1 MRVGRMAKGGF
12 AISRET
18 EGAPVWQTSRRRID
32 LSRPV
37 LMGVLNI
44 TPDSFS
50 DGGRYVRRDAALRR
64 LEELQAEGADIV
76 DIGGESTRPG
86 SAPVSEAVELR
97 RVLPVIEAAAERVDV
112 PLSIDTTKAGVARAA
127 LAAGA
132 EIVNDI
138 SGLRFDPDLGSLAAE
153 AGAGLV
159 LMHIR
164 GQPRT
169 MQENI
174 YYDDLVGEVLAE
186 LGTSVQRALRAGCR
200 REQLVVDPGIGFG
213 KTAEQNLV
221 LIEQLGRLR
230 ELGVPVLVGPSRKSF
245 IGKILGLA
253 VEDRVEATLAACVV
267 ALLRGARLFRVHD
280 VAAARRALDMAE
292 AITSRSNGAEP
303 SLSESAS

>member
-1 MRVGRMAKGGF
+1 MAKREF
-12 AISRET
+12 AISREQKVEPLWRT
-18 EGAPVWQTSRRRID
+18 ARRAID

-50 DGGRYVRRDAALRR
+50 DGGRYFRRDAALRR

-86 SAPVSEAVELR
+86 SAPVSEREELR
-97 RVLPVIEAAAERVDV
+97 RVLPVIEAAAERVGI

-138 SGLRFDPDLGSLAAE
+138 SGLRFDPELGSVAAE
-153 AGAGLV
+153 TGAGLV

-303 SLSESAS
+303 S